1 MRAIGGHIAP
11 TLSETDLAMRGRFIT
26 LTASHI
32 FNTITKNMD
41 GFMRYSEENGVQK
54 YFANPKKRHGQ
65 ECAIPPNVEVLKH
78 EKVRIPLKHHFRP
91 LCSHFHI
98 FP

>member
-1 MRAIGGHIAP
+1 MRRGIIALN
-11 TLSETDLAMRGRFIT
+11 TGY
-26 LTASHI
+26 I

-65 ECAIPPNVEVLKH
+65 ECAFPPNVEVLKH

-98 FP
+98 VP